1 MLGIQCEQTDMA
13 SALVKPTVQWG
24 GNHTSN
30 DRITTVMSASSRL
43 KDVGSNPDSTSC
55 HQLCDIRLV
64 LKEWPRGGIS
74 TELPAHW
81 TEPSPWALAS
91 LLGRLGPQ
99 TPGF

>member
-13 SALVKPTVQWG
+13 SALMKPTVQWG

-64 LKEWPRGGIS
+64 LNFSVPQLFSCEMEIALVPTPRI
-74 TELPAHW
+74 LV
-81 TEPSPWALAS
+81 
-91 LLGRLGPQ
+91 RIK
-99 TPGF
+99 